1 MFRWIDGYKTYLA
14 AFGMVATGLGQIASS
29 YLADDWASIGEGW
42 NLVLAGLA
50 VLGVGHK
57 LAKKK

>member
-1 MFRWIDGYKTYLA
+1 MFGWIDGYKTYLA
-14 AFGMVATGLGQIASS
+14 AFGMILTGLGQISTS